1 MNTTLKTSG
10 KNTSAKPFQ
19 SPLTTSDHSVSVPND
34 GLHERSAENS
44 SLQIRAMRPVRFAM
58 GAMISATGVG
68 MILSVAFGMF
78 QIRKFGGD
86 MSLLIVGFVVLLGVM
101 FLGGG
106 FGVMATSSAGFD
118 ESEFDRLS
126 IAGNLCT
133 EYDSMFTATRID
145 EDDSPGVASISNGED
160 NMLAETPSSRGT
172 SESDAA

>member
-1 MNTTLKTSG
+1 MNTTLKTSSHSS
-10 KNTSAKPFQ
+10 TTL
-19 SPLTTSDHSVSVPND
+19 PLQNPSTGDLPDCMASNGPA
-34 GLHERSAENS
+34 ERSKQNA
-44 SLQIRAMRPVRFAM
+44 SLQIRAMRPLRFAM
-58 GAMISATGVG
+58 GAMISATGMG

-126 IAGNLCT
+126 TAGNLSA
-133 EYDSMFTATRID
+133 EYDSMFTATRVF
-145 EDDSPGVASISNGED
+145 EDDSPVAASASNGED
-160 NMLAETPSSRGT
+160 SQHPETPSGREA

>member
-1 MNTTLKTSG
+1 MNTTLKTSTHSS
-10 KNTSAKPFQ
+10 KTLPLQNPSADLPVGVA
-19 SPLTTSDHSVSVPND
+19 SDGPVK
-34 GLHERSAENS
+34 RSAENS
-44 SLQIRAMRPVRFAM
+44 TLQIRAMRPVRFAM

-145 EDDSPGVASISNGED
+145 EDDSPGVASNSNGED
-160 NMLAETPSSRGT
+160 NMLAETPSGRGT